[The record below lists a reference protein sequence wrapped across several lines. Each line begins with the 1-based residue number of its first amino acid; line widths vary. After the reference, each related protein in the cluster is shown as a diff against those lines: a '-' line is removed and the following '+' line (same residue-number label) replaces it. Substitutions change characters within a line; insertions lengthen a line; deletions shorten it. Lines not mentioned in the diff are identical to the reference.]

1 MNLLSAN
8 LNESLRLK
16 LCDLQKHMLR
26 AILEAR
32 NEHSTDQLASISEQT
47 AADVIYA
54 IDTIADQA
62 LHQWFSTNWPH
73 EHPVQIIMEGIEDD
87 EVCTYPSGTPV
98 KDTVLKCIID
108 PIDGTR
114 EIMYDKRSAW
124 ILTGLAPQRFES
136 NSLQDIQI
144 AAMTEIPTSRQW
156 RADQISASRGEGL
169 QCQAL
174 DVRNDYTATTTILH
188 PSDATDVR
196 HAFGTIIRFSA
207 RCRVA
212 LQTRRKFLE
221 APLLGRLSRNSA
233 HFQRP
238 LHLNRGTVL
247 RDPERTR
254 SFYCGPAPV
263 GFCLPEH

>member
-196 HAFGTIIRFSA
+196 HAFGTIIRFFFRPVPSGSPDSKKVSGSA
-207 RCRVA
+207 S
-212 LQTRRKFLE
+212 TRKTLKE
-221 APLLGRLSRNSA
+221 
-233 HFQRP
+233 
-238 LHLNRGTVL
+238 L
-247 RDPERTR
+247 RSFSTTTTSQPGDSSTR
-254 SFYCGPAPV
+254 S
-263 GFCLPEH
+263 